1 MRQSDIQTK
10 LDTVVDNLAKLAE
23 LPTATYEEF
32 VNDFRNTDSA
42 LHRIQT
48 SVQALVDIAAY
59 VASSLG
65 LRTPTS
71 SVDVIEVL
79 RESRMVDDDR
89 AAVYTKMVQFRN
101 RVVHLYNRIDFRVLY
116 DIATSEVDDLREFYD
131 RLLTLIESNPD

>member
-1 MRQSDIQTK
+1 MKQSDIQTK
-10 LDTVVDNLAKLAE
+10 LDTVVDNLAKLAQ
-23 LPTATYEEF
+23 LPTATYDEF
-32 VNDFRNTDSA
+32 ASDFRNTDSA

-79 RESRMVDDDR
+79 RESGMVDDDR

-101 RVVHLYNRIDFRVLY
+101 RVVHLYNRIDFRVL
-116 DIATSEVDDLREFYD
+116 
-131 RLLTLIESNPD
+131 